1 MKKFGLFYGASTVKT
16 AAIAQKIQEA
26 FGDLKIDLVPV
37 EQAWEKEFEAYD
49 HLIVGTATWFDG
61 ELPSYWDEMLPELK
75 SLDLKGKKVAIFGLG
90 DQANYPEN
98 FVDGIGLLAEAFEF
112 AGATIVG
119 LTSPEGYTYSHSR
132 ALREGVL
139 LGLAIDDDSQPEKTD
154 ERINN
159 WVAQLKKEGFSA
171 K

>member
-16 AAIAQKIQEA
+16 AAMAQKIKEA
-26 FGDLKIDLVPV
+26 FGNLDIDLVPV
-37 EQAWEKEFEAYD
+37 EQAWEKEFEKYD

-61 ELPSYWDEMLPELK
+61 ELPSYWDEMLPELR
-75 SLDLKGKKVAIFGLG
+75 SLDLKGKTVAIFGLG
-90 DQANYPEN
+90 DQVNYPEN
-98 FVDGIGLLAEAFEF
+98 FVDGIGLLAETFEV

-119 LTSPEGYTYSHSR
+119 LTSPDGYTYSHSR
-132 ALREGVL
+132 ALRDGSL
-139 LGLAIDDDSQPEKTD
+139 LGLAIDDDSQPEKTE
-154 ERINN
+154 ERIKN